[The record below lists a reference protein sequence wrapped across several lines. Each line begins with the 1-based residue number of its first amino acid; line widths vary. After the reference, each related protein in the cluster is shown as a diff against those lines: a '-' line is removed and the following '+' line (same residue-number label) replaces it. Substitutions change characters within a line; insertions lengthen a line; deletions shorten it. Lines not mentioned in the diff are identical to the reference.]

1 MCLDNSRIEVKN
13 SMMDLDNLSYGTF
26 IDGKYIEVEPVDKCM
41 KMLQYRFDGKNR
53 TINNLR
59 NQIKELTDSQY
70 KEKELQKMKAELEKM
85 QREYNRGF
93 PITDKEWDAIEAWK
107 EKHDREVHGL
117 TECNERI
124 GGAIGGRYTFEFTPC
139 TIGTVGLIKCENC
152 GEKFTF
158 RELT

>member
-1 MCLDNSRIEVKN
+1 
-13 SMMDLDNLSYGTF
+13 MDLDNLSYGTF

-70 KEKELQKMKAELEKM
+70 KDKELQKMKAELEKM

-93 PITDKEWDAIEAWK
+93 PITDDEWKAIETWK

-124 GGAIGGRYTFEFTPC
+124 GGAIGGRYTFEFVPT
-139 TIGTVGLIKCENC
+139 TIGIIGTIKCGSC
-152 GEKFTF
+152 GKKFTF
-158 RELT
+158 RELK

>member
-1 MCLDNSRIEVKN
+1 
-13 SMMDLDNLSYGTF
+13 MMDLDNLSYGTF

-93 PITDKEWDAIEAWK
+93 PITDDEWKAIETWK

-117 TECNERI
+117 TECNERV
-124 GGAIGGRYTFEFTPC
+124 GGAIGGRYTFEFIPT
-139 TIGTVGLIKCENC
+139 TIGIIGTIKCGDC

-158 RELT
+158 RELK